1 MITLPSQITR
11 IGTMADGS
19 WRIQVDLGELKPE
32 VVQELAKTLNK
43 ALVIAVTGVKG
54 FSKEEKAVLNELDK
68 IEADGSGKEQSR
80 QTENTTIRPSR
91 WLG

>member
-43 ALVIAVTGVKG
+43 ALVIAVTGIKG
-54 FSKEEKAVLNELDK
+54 FSDKEVDALEELDNEVAK
-68 IEADGSGKEQSR
+68 TDTKKEVKNESTGWR
-80 QTENTTIRPSR
+80 
-91 WLG
+91 

>member
-19 WRIQVDLGELKPE
+19 WRIQIDLGELKPE

-43 ALVIAVTGVKG
+43 ALVIAVTGIKG
-54 FSKEEKAVLNELDK
+54 FSEEENEVLEELDK
-68 IEADGSGKEQSR
+68 IEADGSGKEQNG
-80 QTENTTIRPSR
+80 EAKNTTIRPTK

>member
-43 ALVIAVTGVKG
+43 ALVIAVTGVKE
-54 FSKEEKAVLNELDK
+54 FSEEENEVLEELDK
-68 IEADGSGKEQSR
+68 IETETEAKKEVKNER
-80 QTENTTIRPSR
+80 KGWR
-91 WLG
+91 

>member
-54 FSKEEKAVLNELDK
+54 FSEEENEVLEELDK
-68 IEADGSGKEQSR
+68 IETETEAKKEVKNER
-80 QTENTTIRPSR
+80 KGWR
-91 WLG
+91 

>member
-54 FSKEEKAVLNELDK
+54 FSKEEYEVLEELDK
-68 IEADGSGKEQSR
+68 IETETEAKKEVKNER
-80 QTENTTIRPSR
+80 KGWR
-91 WLG
+91 

>member
-1 MITLPSQITR
+1 
-11 IGTMADGS
+11 MADGS

-54 FSKEEKAVLNELDK
+54 FSEEENEVLEELDK
-68 IEADGSGKEQSR
+68 IETETEAKKEVKNER
-80 QTENTTIRPSR
+80 KGWR
-91 WLG
+91 